1 MKIYAIVSNIIW
13 KAKVLKIAIECKS
26 PLMQKSL
33 ELFLSKHLSSVK
45 QCDILVRDEVCLNDE
60 RCFYIGSDA
69 KADLVK
75 PFSKSQL
82 ILALENRYKNIV
94 KDTQTNIDEEEAE
107 ESLNFEILQKRI
119 EYLTQ
124 EYQQNILKSVKAFYE
139 K

>member
-1 MKIYAIVSNIIW
+1 MKIAV
-13 KAKVLKIAIECKS
+13 ECKS

-33 ELFLSKHLSSVK
+33 ELFLKNYLSSTK
-45 QCDILVRDEVCLNDE
+45 QCDILVRDKICLNDDK
-60 RCFYIGSDA
+60 CFYIGSNA
-69 KADLVK
+69 QADLTK

-82 ILALENRYKNIV
+82 ILALENRYKSIV
-94 KDTQTNIDEEEAE
+94 KENPTQIDIKEESE

-119 EYLTQ
+119 EYLTH

>member
-1 MKIYAIVSNIIW
+1 
-13 KAKVLKIAIECKS
+13 LKIAIECKS

-33 ELFLSKHLSSVK
+33 ELFLSKYLSSVK
-45 QCDILVRDEVCLNDE
+45 QCDILVRDEICLNDD
-60 RCFYIGSDA
+60 RCFYISNDVE
-69 KADLVK
+69 ADLVK

-82 ILALENRYKNIV
+82 ILALENRYKTIS
-94 KDTQTNIDEEEAE
+94 KDNPAEIDLKEEEE

>member
-1 MKIYAIVSNIIW
+1 MKIAV
-13 KAKVLKIAIECKS
+13 ECKS

-33 ELFLSKHLSSVK
+33 ELFLKKYLSSLK
-45 QCDILVRDEVCLNDE
+45 QCNILVRDEVCLNDD
-60 RCFYIGSDA
+60 RCFYIGNND
-69 KADLVK
+69 KADLIK

-82 ILALENRYKNIV
+82 ILALENRYKNIT
-94 KDTQTNIDEEEAE
+94 KDMPTNIDVEEELE